1 MDAPSSTAT
10 DAAPVAPQDQP
21 EHPSTPRSRLGPPDW
36 RTVVSVAVVAAFV
49 ALPLQSL
56 RKAGGSPM
64 EEGFMLVFPERLLA
78 GDVPNKDFLHLYGPG
93 SLWALGATY
102 ELLGTSIGV
111 ERIFGLV
118 QQLGIIFG
126 VFTLALPWGR
136 KVATVCG
143 VMSVLITVTPI
154 GLTALAWDGA
164 VALGLW
170 GLIVGLWARRAA
182 ASDDPDRARRA
193 DRLFLVA
200 GLLGAGALL
209 FRPDLLLAIGL
220 GYGALVWGQDRAH
233 IKRLAIGLVGL
244 TAVGYIAQL
253 AMAGPGNA
261 IEGMF
266 LEPVFKLRD
275 GRTLPAPPSWDHFDG
290 ALAAVAQ
297 LDAPGWSFPAF
308 KGPQQVVLWFFLLPL
323 AALLEVV
330 LGALRVRAR
339 PESWRARVMLAAAL
353 FGMGMLP
360 QAIQRPDTTH
370 LSWVSCV
377 PLALLPLYL
386 ADLVRSRFADRAPR
400 VLPSAVAAVAALAIL
415 FGVMPHFTV
424 RPWTEYTREVIK
436 RDYSGHQVQHGG
448 RVFYVQSEPI
458 APAVQGVV
466 DEVGRR
472 AEPGDRLLVG
482 TADLR
487 KTPYSD
493 AYIYYLLPELTPATR
508 YIEMDPGMANTED
521 SGLAEE
527 VAGADWLIL
536 SHVWDPWRE
545 PNASREFGSDAPN
558 KVVEENFCLVDQY
571 GDGPVPYFLLYER
584 CR

>member
-10 DAAPVAPQDQP
+10 DVVSEPSPDQP
-21 EHPSTPRSRLGPPDW
+21 EPPSPTRSRLGRLDW
-36 RTVVSVAVVAAFV
+36 RTAVGAAIVAAFV
-49 ALPLQSL
+49 ALPLQAL

-78 GDVPNKDFLHLYGPG
+78 GDVPHKDFLHLYGPG
-93 SLWALGATY
+93 SLWALAATY
-102 ELLGTSIGV
+102 KVFGTSIGI
-111 ERIFGLV
+111 ERAFGLL

-126 VFTLALPWGR
+126 VFTIALPWGR

-182 ASDDPDRARRA
+182 ASDGPDDARRA
-193 DRLFLVA
+193 ERLFLVA
-200 GLLGAGALL
+200 GLLGGGALL

-220 GYGALVWGQDRAH
+220 GYAAVIWGQDRAH
-233 IKRLAIGLVGL
+233 VKRLAIALVGL
-244 TAVGYIAQL
+244 TAVGYAAQL

-275 GRTLPAPPSWDHFDG
+275 GRTLPAPPSWDKFDG

-308 KGPQQVVLWFFLLPL
+308 KGPQQVVLWFYLLPL
-323 AALLEVV
+323 AVLAEVV
-330 LGALRVRAR
+330 LSVLRVRER

-377 PLALLPLYL
+377 PLALFPLYL
-386 ADLVRSRFADRAPR
+386 ADLVQRRLADRGPR
-400 VLPSAVAAVAALAIL
+400 FLPSAVAAVTAVLIL

-424 RPWTEYTREVIK
+424 RPWTEYTREVVK
-436 RDYSGHQVQHGG
+436 KDYSGTLVQHDG
-448 RVFYVQSEPI
+448 RAFYVQSKPI

-493 AYIYYLLPELTPATR
+493 AYLYYLLPDLEPATR
-508 YIEMDPGMANTED
+508 YIEMDPGIANAED

-545 PNASREFGSDAPN
+545 PNTSSDLGSDEPN
-558 KVVEENFCLVDQY
+558 KVVEENFCVVDEY
-571 GDGPVPYFLLYER
+571 GDGPVPYFILYQR